1 MGPLLSTLVHAR
13 SSKWYWIHM
22 HQVERQG
29 RERNLS
35 NETIMTTP
43 AVPIPSV
50 RTLPIAVA
58 QSEQLFPHGDDAKQK
73 DAAIVVL
80 EAT

>member
-1 MGPLLSTLVHAR
+1 
-13 SSKWYWIHM
+13 M
-22 HQVERQG
+22 HQVERDQG
-29 RERNLS
+29 ESEMTHKHLS

-50 RTLPIAVA
+50 RALPVAVA
-58 QSEQLFPHGDDAKQK
+58 PSEQLFPHGDDAKQK